1 MAWLPALSLAAFV
14 IYMADHLGGW
24 LSVRLSSFRED
35 SVPSMKGKVV
45 VVTGGN
51 AGIGWH
57 TVRLLA
63 AAGAKV
69 ILACRAVQKGFEQVQ
84 TLPPEV
90 AQQVEVME
98 LDLAVFESIVAFSRR
113 FQEKYQQLH
122 VLVLN
127 AGLAK
132 TFLGSAGW
140 KLTPEGLEEM
150 VGVSFLGHYLLC
162 RLLLP
167 VLRHGHSRVIGQ
179 SSVAM
184 ANSYLRGIDPKSWT
198 SKPQD
203 YHDWKQY
210 GQAKLAMR
218 LFMTELQRREPG
230 VLCLANH
237 PGVVEN
243 TSLMHPQGAGIVERW
258 YDALLFKLWG
268 MRAADGGLQTAWLAS
283 TAAEQLQGGACYKP
297 IGRER
302 RFISDPLQRLGNLQ
316 APLPMRT
323 DFPTLWTDA
332 ENVVNERAGEIKQ
345 CYTLSSEKLGEGG
358 FGYVTKGRSL
368 ETGSHYA
375 VKKVSKAK
383 AKQRRVQVRSEIDV
397 MKLTDHP
404 NVVTLHETFEDKS
417 HLYLVM
423 ELCGGG
429 DLDKHMQRQKGPY
442 SEHQAAIL
450 MEQILK
456 SVSYLH
462 DCKGICHRDL
472 KPHNFLFLRQ
482 APVEANVLK
491 LADFGLACSFQPGE
505 VLSSKV
511 GTVLYCSPQVLGGVY
526 DSSAD
531 LWSCGVIMY
540 MLLGHELPFSGK
552 NDAEVAKSV
561 RKGNYA
567 FSDPVWL
574 SVSEDGKDLIRK
586 MLKFQP
592 FDRATASQARQHVW
606 FSFAAPELRSACA
619 LRASVLSDLLR
630 FSARSAFQRAALRA
644 VAMQLSQE
652 EVEPLWRDFSALDV
666 KGCGLV
672 GAAELQELLQS
683 GTLDAVEED
692 LWKVVAILRGRPV
705 GDDVIGFTDF
715 LAASLPR
722 VFSHWKEGHCRKA
735 FRIFDRNGDGYIDAK
750 ELELV
755 LRREGEE
762 THIEAFSSMLH
773 EAADSKQVSYKD
785 FVKFVKQGASLEL

>member
-1 MAWLPALSLAAFV
+1 MGLCCSQGRGPEACSPS
-14 IYMADHLGGW
+14 GGAT
-24 LSVRLSSFRED
+24 SSK
-35 SVPSMKGKVV
+35 PS
-45 VVTGGN
+45 
-51 AGIGWH
+51 
-57 TVRLLA
+57 
-63 AAGAKV
+63 
-69 ILACRAVQKGFEQVQ
+69 
-84 TLPPEV
+84 P
-90 AQQVEVME
+90 
-98 LDLAVFESIVAFSRR
+98 
-113 FQEKYQQLH
+113 
-122 VLVLN
+122 
-127 AGLAK
+127 
-132 TFLGSAGW
+132 
-140 KLTPEGLEEM
+140 
-150 VGVSFLGHYLLC
+150 
-162 RLLLP
+162 
-167 VLRHGHSRVIGQ
+167 
-179 SSVAM
+179 
-184 ANSYLRGIDPKSWT
+184 PKSAPEESESNNSDDEVRARWADET
-198 SKPQD
+198 
-203 YHDWKQY
+203 
-210 GQAKLAMR
+210 
-218 LFMTELQRREPG
+218 TEFSSRI
-230 VLCLANH
+230 N
-237 PGVVEN
+237 
-243 TSLMHPQGAGIVERW
+243 
-258 YDALLFKLWG
+258 
-268 MRAADGGLQTAWLAS
+268 
-283 TAAEQLQGGACYKP
+283 
-297 IGRER
+297 
-302 RFISDPLQRLGNLQ
+302 NLI
-316 APLPMRT
+316 LHT
-323 DFPTLWTDA
+323 Y
-332 ENVVNERAGEIKQ
+332 GEIKQ

-785 FVKFVKQGASLEL
+785 LQDFVKFVKQGASLEL

>member
-150 VGVSFLGHYLLC
+150 S
-162 RLLLP
+162 
-167 VLRHGHSRVIGQ
+167 
-179 SSVAM
+179 
-184 ANSYLRGIDPKSWT
+184 
-198 SKPQD
+198 
-203 YHDWKQY
+203 
-210 GQAKLAMR
+210 
-218 LFMTELQRREPG
+218 
-230 VLCLANH
+230 
-237 PGVVEN
+237 
-243 TSLMHPQGAGIVERW
+243 
-258 YDALLFKLWG
+258 
-268 MRAADGGLQTAWLAS
+268 
-283 TAAEQLQGGACYKP
+283 
-297 IGRER
+297 
-302 RFISDPLQRLGNLQ
+302 
-316 APLPMRT
+316 
-323 DFPTLWTDA
+323 
-332 ENVVNERAGEIKQ
+332 EIKQ

-482 APVEANVLK
+482 ADLCVFHWWIRFKLTQFVRLK

-586 MLKFQP
+586 TLKFQP

-672 GAAELQELLQS
+672 GAAELQERPEGTS
-683 GTLDAVEED
+683 GGNE
-692 LWKVVAILRGRPV
+692 LRTRE
-705 GDDVIGFTDF
+705 FR
-715 LAASLPR
+715 S
-722 VFSHWKEGHCRKA
+722 A
-735 FRIFDRNGDGYIDAK
+735 FRHAKPALKLKVQRNLA
-750 ELELV
+750 
-755 LRREGEE
+755 LRQR
-762 THIEAFSSMLH
+762 
-773 EAADSKQVSYKD
+773 V
-785 FVKFVKQGASLEL
+785 V